1 MNRDEWLGR
10 VEPKWHKEFL
20 QFVETGD
27 ASEEFLTYMDRDPS
41 CQQAVE
47 AVFSEQAAAFESLS
61 RDLRAAI
68 PDEVL
73 VEAQSSVL
81 SEHMAQALGQ
91 TLELSPAERSQVV
104 EQTASALA
112 REVPPRKRQEL
123 KAIVAD
129 LAAAV

>member
-1 MNRDEWLGR
+1 MHREEWLGQI
-10 VEPKWHKEFL
+10 EPKWHKEFL
-20 QFVETGD
+20 RFVETGD
-27 ASEEFLTYMDRDPS
+27 ASEEFLTYMDRTPA

-47 AVFSEQAAAFESLS
+47 AVFSEQAAAFETLS

-68 PDEVL
+68 PEGAL
-73 VEAQSSVL
+73 TETPSSVL
-81 SEHMAQALGQ
+81 SEHMAQALEQ

-112 REVPPRKRQEL
+112 REVPQRRRQEL
-123 KAIVAD
+123 KAIVSD